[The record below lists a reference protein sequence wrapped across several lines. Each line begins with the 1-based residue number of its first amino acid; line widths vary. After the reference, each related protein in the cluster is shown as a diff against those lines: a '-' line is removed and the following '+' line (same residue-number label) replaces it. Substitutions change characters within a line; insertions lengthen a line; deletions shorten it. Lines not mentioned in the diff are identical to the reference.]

1 MSLAGK
7 TVLITGGTGGI
18 GMDIA
23 RSFLEKDAKVV
34 LADLNQDKGEAA
46 AASLGGAT
54 SFIVLDV
61 TKEESWVQGMAKIAG
76 ANAQLHAL
84 VNAAGVFKPGI
95 PFTEM
100 SLDMWRFHFN
110 VNLDGAFLG
119 CKYGILAMKETGGGS
134 IINLSSGLA
143 HIMLTD
149 GAAYCVSKAALLA
162 LTRVAAKAGAK
173 FKVRVNALLPGAIE
187 TDMMWGNLRPG
198 LEKDQ
203 LVDMLLKQHPIG
215 RLGVPE
221 DVTRAVSF
229 LCDPASDFITGALLA
244 VDGGQLV
251 A

>member
-1 MSLAGK
+1 MSIAGK

-18 GMDIA
+18 GMDVA
-23 RSFLEKDAKVV
+23 RHFLEAGAKIV
-34 LADLNQDKGEAA
+34 LADLNREKGEAVA
-46 AASLGGAT
+46 ESLGADA

-61 TKEESWVQGMAKIAG
+61 TREESWQDAMATLAG
-76 ANAQLHAL
+76 RELHAL
-84 VNAAGVFKPGI
+84 INAAGVFKPGI

-119 CKYGILAMKETGGGS
+119 CKYGILAMKETGGGT

-149 GAAYCVSKAALLA
+149 GAAYCVSKAALLT
-162 LTRVAAKAGAK
+162 LTKVAAKAGAK

-198 LEKDQ
+198 LDKDT
-203 LVDMLLKQHPIG
+203 LIDMLLKQHPIG
-215 RLGVPE
+215 RLGQTP
-221 DVTRAVSF
+221 DVTRAIAF

-251 A
+251 V

>member
-1 MSLAGK
+1 MEK
-7 TVLITGGTGGI
+7 
-18 GMDIA
+18 IA
-23 RSFLEKDAKVV
+23 S
-34 LADLNQDKGEAA
+34 N
-46 AASLGGAT
+46 GGA
-54 SFIVLDV
+54 L
-61 TKEESWVQGMAKIAG
+61 G
-76 ANAQLHAL
+76 A
-84 VNAAGVFKPGI
+84 VINAAGVFKPGI

-119 CKYGILAMKETGGGS
+119 CKYGILAMKQTGGGA

-143 HIMLTD
+143 HLMLTD
-149 GAAYCVSKAALLA
+149 GAAYCVS
-162 LTRVAAKAGAK
+162 K

-198 LEKDQ
+198 LDKDQ